1 MAKEKTQYYDFNG
14 LLTQKQARW
23 YHKLDKC
30 PKYFV
35 SKHNHPIGG
44 RLEIV
49 GTPKVQVI
57 TDLMNTR
64 YEGSYSDYYHKEGY
78 GFGTFGGQGF
88 ERIYKKGRVC
98 RADEFKR
105 PAWRPF
111 ALFTDWSSEDYHY
124 VLLQSWEEI
133 FEWASDRDFT
143 GTINVYKN
151 PEQ

>member
-1 MAKEKTQYYDFNG
+1 MAKEKPHYYDYDG

-23 YHKLDKC
+23 YYKLDKC

-35 SKHNHPIGG
+35 SKQNCPIGG

-49 GTPKVQVI
+49 GTPRVQVV
-57 TDLMNTR
+57 TDLRDTKC
-64 YEGSYSDYYHKEGY
+64 EGSYSDYYYRDGY
-78 GFGTFGGQGF
+78 GFGTFGAQGF
-88 ERIYKKGRVC
+88 ERIYKKGKVC
-98 RADEFKR
+98 RSDEFKR

-111 ALFTDWSSEDYHY
+111 ALFVDWTGGDRHY

-133 FEWASDRDFT
+133 FECVSDRDFS
-143 GTINVYKN
+143 GSIDVYKN